1 MSYAI
6 AILLALVIVA
16 VAIDMVRRMPPREP
30 RSDDQQATTQKIIVD
45 LNRR

>member
-1 MSYAI
+1 MSYAV

-30 RSDDQQATTQKIIVD
+30 RGDDQQATTQKIIVD
-45 LNRR
+45 LDRR

>member
-1 MSYAI
+1 MSYAV

-16 VAIDMVRRMPPREP
+16 VAIDMVRRMPPRES

-45 LNRR
+45 LDRR